1 MTNVIWPQ
9 RADGTRH
16 FIPPVIEL
24 APRLETAEAATGEIT
39 DSDAQNQTAEIAS
52 VVVSAVNDAP
62 NSMPW
67 LAITGGVAVAVT
79 VAVFIARRKKR

>member
-1 MTNVIWPQ
+1 LTNVIWPQ

-67 LAITGGVAVAVT
+67 VWVVIGGAAVIGAV
-79 VAVFIARRKKR
+79 VLYFVRRKK